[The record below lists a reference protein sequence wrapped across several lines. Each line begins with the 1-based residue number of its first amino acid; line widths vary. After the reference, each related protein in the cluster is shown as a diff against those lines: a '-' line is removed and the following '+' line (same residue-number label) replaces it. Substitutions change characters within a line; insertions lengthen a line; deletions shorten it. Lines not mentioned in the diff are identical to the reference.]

1 MYNSWRDTILQ
12 EFTPQVARLTLVAD
26 RDGLFTEQVVL
37 QNLRERGF
45 ELIEFEDSVAFRFAY
60 ESKYRSQWDRGK
72 MTDLVVVLRSA
83 SSDLRQLPYDLLQ
96 AGRQLSF
103 TLGAIFPNLSY
114 PVVDALDRNDL
125 EALYQA
131 QVKYTPCVLGDNA
144 TKDFILT
151 HVFDLSP
158 QLIKSPSDLLRALLR
173 QHYKGQ
179 QLPAMFAQ
187 RVVQLLRQNESFAS
201 WPLDVLVSDRDALF
215 AFLQE
220 RWPLFVQRLS
230 KAEPTPVRE
239 SRADYVL
246 NYAGPADIPF
256 DHEDVRVY
264 VSTLFLEG
272 SLRPVAHPQASTLAS
287 QWVAVGLRL
296 DPEADRTRRL
306 TSLLDAIADSIP
318 HAEARHQDWL
328 SFAQR
333 WAEALALR
341 YSAPAPE
348 PPEWT
353 GRFVALQTLIDP
365 AFLDWVQKR
374 YSGLSNQPP
383 RPPVMLHHVPRAL
396 ASLAEGAAG
405 TKVALV
411 VMDGLALDQW
421 CILRQVLLEQK
432 PAMQIHESAVFAWLP
447 TLTSISRQATFA
459 GRTPLYF
466 PNSLYTTDKEPSLWT
481 QFWSE
486 QGVAPAAIG
495 YANALRDSSDLAQV
509 EELVTR
515 PQIRILGLVV
525 DKVDRIMHGM
535 ELGTPGMHN
544 QVRQWAEQ
552 GFLADLLTL
561 LIGKGFHTFLTA
573 DHGNI
578 AARGIGR
585 PAEGVLAEV
594 RGQRARVYPNKTLRD
609 AAKQNLPDAIEWPT
623 IGLPSD
629 FYPFLA
635 PDRQAFIEPGQET
648 VSHGSISLEELVVPF
663 VQVKISEK

>member
-1 MYNSWRDTILQ
+1 MSNSWRDAILN

-26 RDGLFTEQVVL
+26 PDGLLTEQVVL

-45 ELIEFEDSVAFRFAY
+45 ELIEFKDSVAFRFAY
-60 ESKYRSQWDRGK
+60 ESKYRSHWDRGE

-83 SSDLRQLPYDLLQ
+83 SSDLRQLPFDLLQ

-103 TLGAIFPNLSY
+103 TLGEIFPNLSY
-114 PVVDALDRNDL
+114 PVVDTLDRNDL

-131 QVKYTPCVLGDNA
+131 QVKYTPGVLGDNA

-158 QLIKSPSDLLRALLR
+158 QLIQSQSDLLRALLR
-173 QHYKGQ
+173 LHYKSQ
-179 QLPAMFAQ
+179 RLPATFAQ
-187 RVVQLLRQNESFAS
+187 RVVQLLRQYDQFAG
-201 WPLDVLVSDRDALF
+201 WPLDVLVSDRDAVF

-220 RWPLFVQRLS
+220 RWPLFLERLA
-230 KAEPTPVRE
+230 KTERTPVRE
-239 SRADYVL
+239 PRADYVL
-246 NYAGPADIPF
+246 NYAGPADLPF

-264 VSTLFLEG
+264 VNTLFLEG

-287 QWVAVGLRL
+287 QWVAVGLQL
-296 DPEADRTRRL
+296 DPEADRLRRL
-306 TSLLDAIADSIP
+306 TNLLDAIGNSIP
-318 HAEARHQDWL
+318 NAEARHQEWL

-341 YSAPAPE
+341 YSAPTPE

-353 GRFVALQTLIDP
+353 DRFAALQTQIDP

-374 YSGLSNQPP
+374 YSGLANQPP

-396 ASLAEGAAG
+396 APLVEGTTNA
-405 TKVALV
+405 KIALV

-421 CILRQVLLEQK
+421 SVLRQVLRKQK
-432 PAMQIHESAVFAWLP
+432 PSMQTLESAVFAWLP
-447 TLTSISRQATFA
+447 TLTCISRQATFA

-466 PNSLYTTDKEPSLWT
+466 PNSLYTTAKEPLLWT
-481 QFWSE
+481 QFWCEHGLS
-486 QGVAPAAIG
+486 PTAIG
-495 YANALRDSSDLAQV
+495 YANTLRDSSDLVRV
-509 EELVTR
+509 EELATR
-515 PQIRILGLVV
+515 PQIHVLGLVV

-535 ELGTPGMHN
+535 ELGTSGMHS

-561 LIGKGFHTFLTA
+561 LIGKGFNTFITA

-578 AARGIGR
+578 SARGFGH

-623 IGLPSD
+623 VGLPPD
-629 FYPFLA
+629 FFPFLA

-663 VQVKISEK
+663 VQVKMSEK